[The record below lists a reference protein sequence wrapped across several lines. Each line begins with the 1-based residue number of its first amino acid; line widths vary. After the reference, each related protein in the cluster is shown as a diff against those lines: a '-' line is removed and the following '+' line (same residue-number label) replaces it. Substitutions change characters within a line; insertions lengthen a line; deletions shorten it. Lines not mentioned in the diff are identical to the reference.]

1 MSAQVALE
9 HLFGELR
16 GGVGAPCACEPRCLL
31 RRRLQRGGQ
40 ARCIVFPPRLPNLA
54 TQQVKGARGLPL
66 LKQGLHHEKRLRMC
80 VISVYLLQRLQREV
94 YSPCCHQAT
103 HQTLVRF
110 GDLVVAA
117 GVPNPPDGCPSVLQA
132 TCGEKLVGKI
142 PVEVFSRATA
152 TAPAVLVVAHPQVL
166 TRQLKR
172 TVQLAAVDKRA
183 DELVLDARLGVLGQ
197 GSNER
202 LRFVGVACK
211 HERTHIGSGS
221 VWVASTRRA
230 QLGTCFLKQRVR
242 AKRAQLAHQPR
253 QQE

>member
-9 HLFGELR
+9 RLLGELR
-16 GGVGAPCACEPRCLL
+16 GSVSAPCACKLRCLL
-31 RRRLQRGGQ
+31 RRRLQRSGQ
-40 ARCIVFPPRLPNLA
+40 GDGIVFLPNSPNLA
-54 TQQVKGARGLPL
+54 AEEVKRALRLPL
-66 LKQGLHHEKRLRMC
+66 LKQGLHHEKRLRVG

-142 PVEVFSRATA
+142 PVEVFSRATV

-166 TRQLKR
+166 ARQLKR

-197 GSNER
+197 GSYER

-230 QLGTCFLKQRVR
+230 RSAR
-242 AKRAQLAHQPR
+242 AS
-253 QQE
+253 